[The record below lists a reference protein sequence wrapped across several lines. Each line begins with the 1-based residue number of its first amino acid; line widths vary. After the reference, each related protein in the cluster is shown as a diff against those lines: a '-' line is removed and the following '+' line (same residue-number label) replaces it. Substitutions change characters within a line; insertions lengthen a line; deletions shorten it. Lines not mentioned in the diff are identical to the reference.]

1 MSTYRDSKNLL
12 PLTIRLNLHLKL
24 HINTSQFEERSDN
37 LRLFHQTNNK
47 VQLFISLQS
56 SAINEASVS
65 LIIARHVVSV
75 ISLHHIDKYLCMNF
89 FEFIKTRV
97 FVRHFLISV
106 ALTALAITLVLVALK
121 WYTHH
126 GESMVVP
133 SLTGLTPEQIDQL
146 ETTSDLEIIVTD
158 SVFDSKLPRGSVII
172 QDPVAGSK
180 VKRNRKVYLTTVS
193 VMPEKV
199 AMPNLVDLTLRQA
212 SATLETYG
220 LQLGKVTYV
229 PDIAANAVLAQ
240 FYKSREIDPDFEI
253 LKGSVIDLRV
263 GESFG
268 GGRYKLPFLIGKTR
282 QEALDLLNNNLL
294 TLGEE
299 KYEDDAD
306 PETARVYSQNPSY
319 SPQRMM
325 NVGQPVSLVFKDP
338 FTFDFEIYLQ
348 EFANDTIIPEDDET
362 DYEF

>member
-1 MSTYRDSKNLL
+1 
-12 PLTIRLNLHLKL
+12 
-24 HINTSQFEERSDN
+24 
-37 LRLFHQTNNK
+37 
-47 VQLFISLQS
+47 
-56 SAINEASVS
+56 
-65 LIIARHVVSV
+65 
-75 ISLHHIDKYLCMNF
+75 MNF
-89 FEFIKTRV
+89 IQFVKTRV

-106 ALTALAITLVLVALK
+106 AITAVVIALILGALK

-133 SLTGLTPEQIDQL
+133 SLIGLTPEQIDQL
-146 ETTSDLEIIVTD
+146 EITSDLEIIVTD
-158 SVFDSKLPRGSVII
+158 SVFDAKLPGGSVII

-220 LQLGKVTYV
+220 LSLGRVTYV

-240 FYKSREIDPDFEI
+240 FYKNQQIDPDFEI

-263 GESFG
+263 GESSG

-282 QEALDLLNNNLL
+282 QEALNLLNTNLL
-294 TLGEE
+294 TVGEE
-299 KYEDDAD
+299 TYEDNAD
-306 PETARVYSQNPSY
+306 PETARVYSQNPAY
-319 SPQRMM
+319 LPNKMM
-325 NVGQPVSLVFKDP
+325 NVGQPVSLIFKDP
-338 FTFDFEIYLQ
+338 FTFDFDVYLQ
-348 EFANDTIIPEDDET
+348 EFANDTIISEDDEI

>member
-1 MSTYRDSKNLL
+1 
-12 PLTIRLNLHLKL
+12 
-24 HINTSQFEERSDN
+24 
-37 LRLFHQTNNK
+37 
-47 VQLFISLQS
+47 
-56 SAINEASVS
+56 
-65 LIIARHVVSV
+65 
-75 ISLHHIDKYLCMNF
+75 MNF
-89 FEFIKTRV
+89 LEFVKTRV
-97 FVRHFLISV
+97 FLRHFLLSV
-106 ALTALAITLVLVALK
+106 ALTALVITLVLGALK

-126 GESMVVP
+126 GESVVVP
-133 SLTGLTPEQIDQL
+133 SLVGLTPEQIDQL
-146 ETTSDLEIIVTD
+146 ETTSDIEIIVTD
-158 SVFDSKLPRGSVII
+158 SVFDSKLPRGSVVI

-240 FYKSREIDPDFEI
+240 FYQSKEIDPDFEI

-299 KYEDDAD
+299 IYEDDAD

-325 NVGQPVSLVFKDP
+325 NVGQPVSLVFRDP
-338 FTFDFEIYLQ
+338 STFDFEIYLQ
-348 EFANDTIIPEDDET
+348 EFANDTIVSEDDET
-362 DYEF
+362 EYEF

>member
-1 MSTYRDSKNLL
+1 
-12 PLTIRLNLHLKL
+12 
-24 HINTSQFEERSDN
+24 
-37 LRLFHQTNNK
+37 
-47 VQLFISLQS
+47 
-56 SAINEASVS
+56 
-65 LIIARHVVSV
+65 
-75 ISLHHIDKYLCMNF
+75 MNF

-97 FVRHFLISV
+97 FVRQFLLSA
-106 ALTALAITLVLVALK
+106 ALTIVIISLILGALK

-133 SLTGLTPEQIDQL
+133 SLIGLTPDQIDQL

-220 LQLGKVTYV
+220 LSLGKVTYV

-240 FYKSREIDPDFEI
+240 FYKNQQIEPDFEI

-263 GESFG
+263 GESSG

-282 QEALDLLNNNLL
+282 QEALNLLNTNLL

-299 KYEDDAD
+299 TYDDGAD
-306 PETARVYSQNPSY
+306 PETARVYSQNPGY

-338 FTFDFEIYLQ
+338 TTFDFDVYLQ
-348 EFANDTIIPEDDET
+348 EFANDTISTEIDES

>member
-1 MSTYRDSKNLL
+1 MG
-12 PLTIRLNLHLKL
+12 IW
-24 HINTSQFEERSDN
+24 
-37 LRLFHQTNNK
+37 
-47 VQLFISLQS
+47 
-56 SAINEASVS
+56 
-65 LIIARHVVSV
+65 
-75 ISLHHIDKYLCMNF
+75 LHHIDKYLCMNF
-89 FEFIKTRV
+89 FEFIRTRV
-97 FVRHFLISV
+97 FLKHFLLSV
-106 ALTALAITLVLVALK
+106 ALTALIITLALTGLK

-126 GESMVVP
+126 GESVAVP
-133 SLTGLTPEQIDQL
+133 SLVGLTPEQIDQL
-146 ETTSDLEIIVTD
+146 EAISDFQIIITD
-158 SVFDSKLPRGSVII
+158 SVFDSKLPRGSVLI
-172 QDPVAGSK
+172 QDPVAGSN
-180 VKRNRKVYLTTVS
+180 VKRNRKVYLTTVA

-220 LQLGKVTYV
+220 LNLGKVTYV

-240 FYKSREIDPDFEI
+240 FYENREIEPDFEI

-263 GESFG
+263 GESSG

-282 QEALDLLNNNLL
+282 QQALDLLNNNLL

-299 KYEDDAD
+299 EYEDDAD

-338 FTFDFEIYLQ
+338 ATFDFEIYLQ
-348 EFANDTIIPEDDET
+348 EFANDTIDPEVDEM
-362 DYEF
+362 DEMNNEF

>member
-1 MSTYRDSKNLL
+1 
-12 PLTIRLNLHLKL
+12 
-24 HINTSQFEERSDN
+24 
-37 LRLFHQTNNK
+37 
-47 VQLFISLQS
+47 
-56 SAINEASVS
+56 
-65 LIIARHVVSV
+65 
-75 ISLHHIDKYLCMNF
+75 MNF
-89 FEFIKTRV
+89 FEFVRTRV
-97 FVRHFLISV
+97 FVKQFLLSV
-106 ALTALAITLVLVALK
+106 ALTAAVITLILVALK

-133 SLTGLTPEQIDQL
+133 SLIGLTADQINEL
-146 ETTSDLEIIVTD
+146 EIASDIIIIVTD

-220 LQLGKVTYV
+220 LSLGRVTYV

-240 FYKSREIDPDFEI
+240 FYKNQEIKPDFEI

-263 GESFG
+263 GESSG

-282 QEALDLLNNNLL
+282 QEALNLLNTNLL

-299 KYEDDAD
+299 IYEDNAD
-306 PETARVYSQNPSY
+306 PETARVYTQNPGY
-319 SPQRMM
+319 SSNKMM

-338 FTFDFEIYLQ
+338 YTFDFDVYLQ
-348 EFANDTIIPEDDET
+348 EFANDTISTEIDET
-362 DYEF
+362 DNEF